1 MIPNKTKI
9 LATIGP
15 ACTNKNILEQM
26 VKSGVNAFRVNMS
39 HGSIEEKKSL
49 FTEIKKLGSGSHS
62 YPTII
67 ADLAG
72 PKIRIKNVKE
82 NIFLI

>member
-15 ACTNKNILEQM
+15 ACMNKNILEQM

-49 FTEIKKLGSGSHS
+49 FTEIKKLGSESHS

-72 PKIRIKNVKE
+72 PKIRIKNVM
-82 NIFLI
+82 